1 MSSSKKPQTIGYWY
15 RPLIH
20 FGLWQ
25 GPIDALL
32 EFRGGDRTAWRG
44 RLEASD
50 EFYVDALNLW
60 GGEASEGGIAGQCDF
75 MNGEA
80 DQAPNAYLAAKLG
93 PMQPGYR
100 GVSSIVFKGGRY
112 GAMNP
117 YPKPASFKGE
127 RALKGWDNDE
137 PWYPET
143 ARVAVGKTQGL
154 GYMFACIV
162 GANGGVLRRSST
174 GAAFGDLADV
184 DTGLGEDIKFL
195 GAAAGNVFVIGDTG
209 ARVSGN
215 GGASWQPMTGLPTG
229 LIPTDV
235 AESDGIT
242 IFIYAGHDKC
252 YRATNGRGFSPVTIG
267 SRQWTSIAG
276 RRGSFCITSQ
286 NRTVAVSD
294 GGGLSFALEELEHLG
309 ALVPL
314 YGVIDT
320 AGGFLV
326 GAAWEHPFSRRTGA
340 GVWEAV
346 AHPSVSS
353 AGAVTFLRA
362 GSRLI
367 ALEANRRTAYSDED
381 GADGSWISGTSLP
394 TVMYG
399 VDNVGFNTQR
409 GLVGLFTG
417 VSATTDGVVWTPVP
431 GLVED
436 VHLVASLNRAGIAPG
451 DIVGMNPAHIIYD
464 SLTSGFMQGEPVESI
479 NEASFRAA
487 ADLFYDEGFGLCT
500 EYSAD
505 QETVEEFRQRI
516 CNVVA
521 ARCSRSR
528 VDGLW
533 YLDPIRADYDID
545 ALPVLTD
552 DDILEHEEQPSTLDD
567 AVNQVTVQWFD
578 TGLKESRTT
587 APMQALGTIMAA
599 GAVNPEL
606 LQFPELASESLAN
619 RVAARELHGRATP
632 LRRLKQVCNRTPYAW
647 RIGTRFVI
655 RAPRKGIE
663 EMVCLVG
670 DIDTGT
676 LRSGAI
682 NLVAIQDA
690 YGMPDA
696 TYLVAQPPEDTDN
709 QTPQGSPQQRLVE
722 LPYVELVATLSR
734 ADMEALPPDVGYV
747 GAIATSPRQGQSY
760 SLYTHADGEDFGEG
774 SLGNWCPGATLNE
787 AADYLTTDFT
797 VAAQS
802 SLALAEIGSRI
813 LWEYEECRLVAMD
826 PEAGT
831 ISLARGCA
839 DTVPA
844 RHAAGT
850 MLYFYDQWHAVDGR
864 EYADG
869 ETVSAK
875 LLTRSGS
882 QMQDPDEA
890 PTLTHEIVGRALR
903 PYPPAVFRVNGVV
916 SPASA
921 SETIELTWGHRD
933 RVLQADQLVDNESPG
948 LAMPE
953 PGTTYTVRWYLGGV
967 LDDEQSG
974 ITGTGASIDPSADG
988 TLRIEVWA
996 IRDGLESYQAQ
1007 TRTLHYTLAPVD
1019 LLETETAILIE
1030 TETGEPISLE

>member
-44 RLEASD
+44 RLEVSD

-60 GGEASEGGIAGQCDF
+60 GGESSEGGIAGYCDF
-75 MNGEA
+75 MNGDA
-80 DQAPNAYLAAKLG
+80 DQQPNAYLAAKLG

-137 PWYPET
+137 PWYRERASITLSGLNDPYDGLWSY
-143 ARVAVGKTQGL
+143 RVENSPDEDYSSAAYDHSAWEIGPGGFGSNIPPGSGLGLGTEVTQGL
-154 GYMFACIV
+154 GRTIW
-162 GANGGVLRRSST
+162 LRRKVYYVGQLT
-174 GAAFGDLADV
+174 IDVYHDDGAWLWV
-184 DTGLGEDIKFL
+184 N
-195 GAAAGNVFVIGDTG
+195 GAP
-209 ARVSGN
+209 VSLT
-215 GGASWQPMTGLPTG
+215 SLS
-229 LIPTDV
+229 V
-235 AESDGIT
+235 YHS
-242 IFIYAGHDKC
+242 
-252 YRATNGRGFSPVTIG
+252 RATVTI
-267 SRQWTSIAG
+267 
-276 RRGSFCITSQ
+276 
-286 NRTVAVSD
+286 
-294 GGGLSFALEELEHLG
+294 
-309 ALVPL
+309 
-314 YGVIDT
+314 
-320 AGGFLV
+320 
-326 GAAWEHPFSRRTGA
+326 
-340 GVWEAV
+340 
-346 AHPSVSS
+346 SS
-353 AGAVTFLRA
+353 ASAV
-362 GSRLI
+362 I
-367 ALEANRRTAYSDED
+367 ALK
-381 GADGSWISGTSLP
+381 
-394 TVMYG
+394 V
-399 VDNVGFNTQR
+399 V
-409 GLVGLFTG
+409 
-417 VSATTDGVVWTPVP
+417 DGVPSGSP
-431 GLVED
+431 NIFAGM
-436 VHLVASLNRAGIAPG
+436 SLQGSEVSL
-451 DIVGMNPAHIIYD
+451 VGMNPAHIIYD
-464 SLTSGFMQGEPVESI
+464 SLTSVFMQGEPVETI

-487 ADLFYDEGFGLCT
+487 ADLFYSEGFGLCT

-533 YLDPIRADYDID
+533 YLDPIRSDYDID

-578 TGLKESRTT
+578 TDLKESRTT
-587 APMQALGTIMAA
+587 APMQALGAIMAA

-606 LQFPELASESLAN
+606 LQFPELAAESLAN
-619 RVAARELHGRATP
+619 RVAARELHARATP
-632 LRRLKQVCNRTPYAW
+632 LRRFKQVCNRTPYAW

-696 TYLVAQPPEDTDN
+696 TYLVAQPPQDTDN

-734 ADMEALPPDVGYV
+734 ADMDALPPDVGYI
-747 GAIATSPRQGQSY
+747 GAIATAPRQGQSY
-760 SLYTHADGEDFGEG
+760 SLYTHAAGEEFGEG

-802 SLALAEIGSRI
+802 SLALAEIGSRV
-813 LWEYEECRLVAMD
+813 LWELEECRLVAMD

-882 QMQDPDEA
+882 RVQDPDEA
-890 PTLTHEIVGRALR
+890 PTLTHEIVGRAHR
-903 PYPPAVFRVNGVV
+903 PYPPAVFRVNGEVA
-916 SPASA
+916 PAAA
-921 SETIELTWGHRD
+921 SEAIELTWGHRD
-933 RVLQADQLVDNESPG
+933 RVLQADQLVDNETAG
-948 LAMPE
+948 LATPE
-953 PGTTYTVRWYLGGV
+953 PGTTYIVRWFLDGV
-967 LDDEQSG
+967 ADGEQTG
-974 ITGTGASIDPSADG
+974 ITGTSATVEPSADG
-988 TLRIEVWA
+988 ELRIEVWA
-996 IRDGLESYQAQ
+996 VRDSLESYQAQ
-1007 TRTLHYTLAPVD
+1007 VRELHYTLAPVE
-1019 LLETETAILIE
+1019 LLETEASTLVE
-1030 TETGEPISLE
+1030 TEAGDPISLE

>member
-60 GGEASEGGIAGQCDF
+60 GGESSEGGIAGYCDF
-75 MNGEA
+75 MNGDA
-80 DQAPNAYLAAKLG
+80 DQQPNAYLAAKLG

-137 PWYPET
+137 PWYPE
-143 ARVAVGKTQGL
+143 AAAIAVGKTRGF
-154 GYMFACIV
+154 GYCFTCLAT
-162 GANGGVLRRSST
+162 GNAGVLKRSST
-174 GAAFGDLADV
+174 GAVFGDLPDV
-184 DTGLGEDIKFL
+184 DSGLGEDIKFL
-195 GAAAGNVFVIGDTG
+195 RAAGGRVYVVGDTN
-209 ARVSGN
+209 ARVSAD
-215 GGASWQPMTGLPTG
+215 GGATWAAVEGLPDG

-235 AESDGIT
+235 AEANGVT
-242 IFIYAGHDKC
+242 IFIYTEHTNF
-252 YRATNGRGFSPVTIG
+252 YRATNGRQFSPVNVG
-267 SRQWTSIAG
+267 VRGWFSIAG
-276 RRGSFCITSQ
+276 EGSEFIVASHS
-286 NRTVAVSD
+286 RVIAVSSN
-294 GGGLSFALEELEHLG
+294 GGLAFVQEIVEPFGGSVDVSDIVR
-309 ALVPL
+309 VP
-314 YGVIDT
+314 
-320 AGGFLV
+320 GGWLI
-326 GAAWEHPFSRRTGA
+326 AANWEQDFVLRTGTSTFSS
-340 GVWEAV
+340 VP
-346 AHPSVSS
+346 HPSTSSS
-353 AGAVTFLRA
+353 AGRVSFFWARR
-362 GSRLI
+362 RLI
-367 ALEANRRTAYSDED
+367 AIETNLQCAYNDF
-381 GADGSWISGTSLP
+381 DGSGWHQGASLP
-394 TVMYG
+394 SVVYQVG
-399 VDNVGFNTQR
+399 NVAYNTQR
-409 GLVGLFTG
+409 GLVGLFTD
-417 VSATTDGVVWTPVP
+417 ALTTVNGTSWEPAGLPLGQYLVAALGRP
-431 GLVED
+431 GLE
-436 VHLVASLNRAGIAPG
+436 PG
-451 DIVGMNPAHIIYD
+451 DIIGMNPAHIVYD
-464 SLTSGFMQGEPVESI
+464 SLTSVFMQGEPVETI

-487 ADLFYDEGFGLCT
+487 ADLFYNEGLGLCT

-533 YLDPIRADYDID
+533 YLDPIRGDYDID

-578 TGLKESRTT
+578 TDLKESRTT
-587 APMQALGTIMAA
+587 APMQALGAIMAA

-606 LQFPELASESLAN
+606 LQFPELAAESLAN
-619 RVAARELHGRATP
+619 RVAARELHARATP
-632 LRRLKQVCNRTPYAW
+632 LRRFKQVCNRTPYAW

-696 TYLVAQPPEDTDN
+696 TYLVAQPPQDTDN

-734 ADMEALPPDVGYV
+734 ADMEALPPDVGYI
-747 GAIATSPRQGQSY
+747 GAIATAPRQGQSY
-760 SLYTHADGEDFGEG
+760 SLYTHAAGEEFGEG
-774 SLGNWCPGATLNE
+774 SLGNWCPGAILNE

-802 SLALAEIGSRI
+802 SLALAEIGSRV
-813 LWEYEECRLVAMD
+813 LWELEECRLVAMD

-882 QMQDPDEA
+882 QVQDPDEA
-890 PTLTHEIVGRALR
+890 PTLTHEILGRVHK
-903 PYPPAVFRVNGVV
+903 PYPPAVFRINGEVA
-916 SPASA
+916 PAAA
-921 SETIELTWGHRD
+921 SEAIELTWGHRD
-933 RVLQADQLVDNESPG
+933 RVLQADQLVDNETAG
-948 LAMPE
+948 LVAPE
-953 PGTTYTVRWYLGGV
+953 PGTTYTVRWFLDGV
-967 LDDEQSG
+967 ADGEQVGISG
-974 ITGTGASIDPSADG
+974 TTAIVEPSADG
-988 TLRIEVWA
+988 ELRIEVWA
-996 IRDGLESYQAQ
+996 VRDSLESYQAQ
-1007 TRTLHYTLAPVD
+1007 VRELHYTLAPVE
-1019 LLETETAILIE
+1019 LLETEASTLVE
-1030 TETGEPISLE
+1030 TEAGDPISLE

>member
-1 MSSSKKPQTIGYWY
+1 MGGKSKAQTIGYWY

-20 FGLWQ
+20 FGFWQ
-25 GPIDALL
+25 GPLDALL

-44 RLEASD
+44 RLEASG

-60 GGEASEGGIAGQCDF
+60 GGESSEGGIAGYCDF

-80 DQAPNAYLAAKLG
+80 DQLPNAYLAAKLG

-100 GVSSIVFKGGRY
+100 GVASLVFKGGRY

-137 PWYPET
+137 PWYPEA
-143 ARVAVGKTQGL
+143 ARIAVGKTQGL
-154 GYMFACIV
+154 GYVFACIA
-162 GANGGVLRRSST
+162 GPNGGVLRRSST
-174 GAAFGDLADV
+174 GAAFGDIPDV
-184 DTGLGEDIKFL
+184 DTGLGEDIAFL
-195 GAAAGNVFVIGDTG
+195 GAAAGNVFVVGETG
-209 ARVSGN
+209 ARASGN
-215 GGASWQPMTGLPTG
+215 GGDTWQPLTGLPPG

-252 YRATNGRGFSPVTIG
+252 YRATNGRAFAPVTIG

-276 RRGSFCITSQ
+276 RQGVFCITSQ
-286 NRTVAVSD
+286 NRTVAVSGP
-294 GGGLSFALEELEHLG
+294 GGTGFALEELEHLS

-320 AGGFLV
+320 AAGFLV
-326 GAAWEHPFSRRTGA
+326 GAAWEHPFSLRTGA
-340 GVWEAV
+340 GVWTEV

-353 AGAVTFLRA
+353 AGSVTFLRA

-367 ALEANRRTAYSDED
+367 AVEANRRTAYSDED
-381 GADGSWISGTSLP
+381 GADGTWVSGTSLP

-417 VSATTDGVVWTPVP
+417 VSATLDGVVWTAVP

-464 SLTSGFMQGEPVESI
+464 SLTSVFMQGEPVETI
-479 NEASFRAA
+479 NESSFRAA
-487 ADLFYDEGFGLCT
+487 ADLFLNEGFGLCT

-552 DDILEHEEQPSTLDD
+552 DDIIEHEEQPSTLDD

-578 TGLKESRTT
+578 TDLKESRTT
-587 APMQALGTIMAA
+587 APMQALGAIMAA
-599 GAVNPEL
+599 GSVNPEL
-606 LQFPELASESLAN
+606 LQFPELAAESLAN

-632 LRRLKQVCNRTPYAW
+632 LRRFKEVCNRTPYAW

-655 RAPRKGIE
+655 RAPRKGIA

-682 NLVAIQDA
+682 SLVAVQDA

-696 TYLVAQPPEDTDN
+696 TYLVAQPPQDSDD

-722 LPYVELVATLSR
+722 LPYVELAATLSH
-734 ADMEALPPDVGYV
+734 ADLAALPADVGYI
-747 GAIATSPRQGQSY
+747 GAIATAPRIGQSY
-760 SLYTHADGEDFGEG
+760 ALYTHATGEDFGEG
-774 SLGNWCPGATLNE
+774 TLGNWCPGATLNE
-787 AADYLTTDFT
+787 PADYLTTDFT
-797 VAAQS
+797 VAGQS
-802 SLALAEIGSRI
+802 NLSLAEVGSRI
-813 LWEYEECRLVAMD
+813 LWEFEECRLVAMD
-826 PEAGT
+826 AEAGT
-831 ISLARGCA
+831 ITLARGCA

-882 QMQDPDEA
+882 QLQDPDEA
-890 PTLTHEIVGRALR
+890 PTLTHEIVGRAQR
-903 PYPPAVFRVNGVV
+903 PYPPAIFRVNGEAAPAAAAETVV
-916 SPASA
+916 
-921 SETIELTWGHRD
+921 LTWGHRD
-933 RVLQADQLVDNESPG
+933 RVLQADQLVDSETAG
-948 LAMPE
+948 LGSPE
-953 PGTTYTVRWYLGGV
+953 PGTTYAVQWFI
-967 LDDEQSG
+967 DDVADGEQTG
-974 ITGTGASIDPSADG
+974 IVGTTASIDPTADG

-996 IRDGLESYQAQ
+996 VRDGLNSYQAHV
-1007 TRTLHYTLAPVD
+1007 RELHYTVAPAEF
-1019 LLETETAILIE
+1019 LETEADTLVE
-1030 TETGEPISLE
+1030 TEAGDPISLE